1 MYKVV
6 VTLKQW
12 TNKGSYFSKL
22 EINTKT
28 ECAICT
34 ALQIYCTKGFLVLS
48 GAFKSNLE
56 KEKNGSQIYRKKL
69 VFFIALNIPSLICT
83 YKSLSELIE
92 CFMLYTHY
100 VNQANATITKTR
112 HLLKPGLKQNT
123 FLNLFRSYVAF
134 SDKNRIL
141 GVAAKNQQVTN
152 MKNTVY
158 GLKRL
163 LGRKFQ
169 DPHVQRE
176 IQSLPFNILED
187 KSGNIGIKVCNR
199 HPDCN

>member
-1 MYKVV
+1 MFYVV
-6 VTLKQW
+6 YPLCK
-12 TNKGSYFSKL
+12 SSK
-22 EINTKT
+22 NHAT
-28 ECAICT
+28 
-34 ALQIYCTKGFLVLS
+34 
-48 GAFKSNLE
+48 
-56 KEKNGSQIYRKKL
+56 
-69 VFFIALNIPSLICT
+69 
-83 YKSLSELIE
+83 
-92 CFMLYTHY
+92 
-100 VNQANATITKTR
+100 ATITKTR
-112 HLLKPGLKQNT
+112 HLLKPRLKQNT
-123 FLNLFRSYVAF
+123 FLNPFRSYVAF

-187 KSGNIGIKVCNR
+187 KSGNIGIKVCN
-199 HPDCN
+199 HPQIVIKGLFLVLKLCR